1 MRLLPVALACAAAL
15 VSPSRS
21 DACSCARS
29 RLDITP
35 GPNIAAPLNVQVRL
49 SWWVG
54 DSDVTEAS
62 LALVAKDGAAVAID
76 RRAWTSGVVRTV
88 ILTPRKSLAKKTTY
102 QIKATSKAGVPK
114 VVGEITTGEVDDN
127 TPPQWKGIGKVQYVH
142 APAVCCNCS
151 TGDPWASLD
160 IVEGHVADD
169 QTANDTIA
177 YGIWPAEGK
186 LDATA
191 LLAIVPAWNGAI
203 TLGHRS
209 MCSPNNFTLPAP
221 SAKLLKLRVA
231 PIDLAGNAGV
241 PADVRIDLTNPQ
253 PGP

>member
-15 VSPSRS
+15 VSESRS

-29 RLDITP
+29 RLDIAP
-35 GPNIAAPLNVQVRL
+35 GPGVAAPLNVQVRL

-54 DSDVTEAS
+54 DSDIVEGS
-62 LALVAKDGAAVAID
+62 LVLVAKDGGQVAVD

-88 ILTPRKSLAKKTTY
+88 ILTPRKSLAAKTTY
-102 QIKATSKAGVPK
+102 QVKATAKSGVGA
-114 VVGEITTGEVDDN
+114 VLGEITTGTTSDD
-127 TPPQWKGIGKVQYVH
+127 TPPTWKGIGKVQYVH
-142 APAVCCNCS
+142 APAICCNCS
-151 TGDPWASLD
+151 TGDPWASLEIID
-160 IVEGHVADD
+160 GHAADD
-169 QTANDTIA
+169 QTANDAIA
-177 YGIWPAEGK
+177 YGVWPAEGK

-191 LLAIVPAWNGAI
+191 ILAIVGSWNGRV
-203 TLGHRS
+203 TLGHSS
-209 MCSPNNFTLPAP
+209 MCSANNFTLPAA

-253 PGP
+253 TFQ